1 MRIGVIGSG
10 KIGGTVARLA
20 AAAGHEVAIAN
31 SRGPESV
38 EPLAAE
44 IGAKARAA
52 TVDEAAHFGVVIL
65 VAVPLMAIEELPAS
79 EMAGRIVIDAMNY
92 YPNRDGHIAEL
103 DSDEL
108 TSSELTAR
116 HLHRS
121 RVVKSFNT
129 MRYTD
134 LAERGDRD
142 ADYDDRLAMY
152 IAGDDEDA
160 KMTVAGL
167 IDEFGFAPLDVGNLR
182 DGGRQL
188 QPGSPVYAESLT
200 LAEAKTKGV
209 LAWR

>member
-20 AAAGHEVAIAN
+20 AGAGHEVAIAN

-44 IGAKARAA
+44 IGHGARAE
-52 TVDEAAHFGVVIL
+52 TVEDVAHFGVMIL
-65 VAVPLMAIEELPAS
+65 IAIPFNALYELPADGL
-79 EMAGRIVIDAMNY
+79 AGRIVIDAMNY
-92 YPNRDGHIAEL
+92 YPNRDGNIPEL
-103 DSDEL
+103 DSEEL

-116 HLHRS
+116 HLDRS

-129 MRYTD
+129 MRWTD
-134 LAERGDRD
+134 LGEGGKPD
-142 ADYDDRLAMY
+142 ADFDDRLAMY

-160 KMTVAGL
+160 KMSVGGV
-167 IDEFGFAPLDVGNLR
+167 IDQFGFAPLDVGNLR

-188 QPGSPVYAESLT
+188 QPGSPVYGESLT
-200 LAEAKTKGV
+200 LADAKGV

>member
-20 AAAGHEVAIAN
+20 AGAGHEVAIAN

-44 IGAKARAA
+44 IGHGARAE
-52 TVDEAAHFGVVIL
+52 TVEDVAHFGVMIL
-65 VAVPLMAIEELPAS
+65 IAIPFNALDELPADGL
-79 EMAGRIVIDAMNY
+79 AGRIVIDAMNY
-92 YPNRDGHIAEL
+92 YPNRDGNIPEL
-103 DSDEL
+103 DSEEL

-116 HLHRS
+116 HLDRS

-129 MRYTD
+129 MRWTD
-134 LAERGDRD
+134 LGEGGKPD
-142 ADYDDRLAMY
+142 ADFDDRLAMY
-152 IAGDDEDA
+152 VAGDDEDA
-160 KMTVAGL
+160 KMSVGGL
-167 IDEFGFAPLDVGNLR
+167 IDQFGFAPLDVGNLR

-188 QPGSPVYAESLT
+188 QPGSPVYGESLT
-200 LAEAKTKGV
+200 LADAKGV

>member
-20 AAAGHEVAIAN
+20 AGAGHEVAIAN

-44 IGAKARAA
+44 IGHGARAE
-52 TVDEAAHFGVVIL
+52 TVEDVAHFGVMIL
-65 VAVPLMAIEELPAS
+65 IAIPFNALDELPADGL
-79 EMAGRIVIDAMNY
+79 AGRIVIDAMNY
-92 YPNRDGHIAEL
+92 YPNRDGNIPEL
-103 DSDEL
+103 DSEEL

-116 HLHRS
+116 HLDRS

-129 MRYTD
+129 MRWTD
-134 LAERGDRD
+134 LGEGGKPD
-142 ADYDDRLAMY
+142 ADFDDRLAMY

-160 KMTVAGL
+160 KMSVGGL
-167 IDEFGFAPLDVGNLR
+167 IDQFGFAPLDVGNLR

-188 QPGSPVYAESLT
+188 QPGSPVYGESLT
-200 LAEAKTKGV
+200 LAEAKGV

>member
-20 AAAGHEVAIAN
+20 AGAGHEVAIAN

-44 IGAKARAA
+44 IGHGARAE
-52 TVDEAAHFGVVIL
+52 TVEDVAHFGVMIL
-65 VAVPLMAIEELPAS
+65 IAIPFNALDELPADGL
-79 EMAGRIVIDAMNY
+79 AGRIVIDAMNY
-92 YPNRDGHIAEL
+92 YPNSEGNIPEL
-103 DSDEL
+103 DSEEL

-116 HLHRS
+116 HLDRS

-129 MRYTD
+129 MRWTD
-134 LAERGDRD
+134 LGEGGKPD
-142 ADYDDRLAMY
+142 ADFDDRLAMY
-152 IAGDDEDA
+152 VAGDDEDA
-160 KMTVAGL
+160 KMSVGGL
-167 IDEFGFAPLDVGNLR
+167 IDQFGFAPLDVGNLR

-188 QPGSPVYAESLT
+188 QPGSPVYGESLT
-200 LAEAKTKGV
+200 LADAKGV

>member
-20 AAAGHEVAIAN
+20 AEAGHEVAIAN

-44 IGAKARAA
+44 IGHGARAA
-52 TVDEAAHFGVVIL
+52 TVEDACNFGVVVL
-65 VAVPLMAIEELPAS
+65 VAVPLMAIDQLPA
-79 EMAGRIVIDAMNY
+79 EALAGRIVIDAMNY
-92 YPNRDGHIAEL
+92 YPNRDGNIPEL

-116 HLHRS
+116 HLRRS

-129 MRYTD
+129 MRWTD
-134 LAERGDRD
+134 LAERGDPG
-142 ADYDDRLAMY
+142 ADFDDRLAMY

-160 KMTVAGL
+160 KLSVAGL
-167 IDEFGFAPLDVGNLR
+167 IDQFGFAPLDVGNLR

-200 LAEAKTKGV
+200 LADAKGV

>member
-10 KIGGTVARLA
+10 RIGGTVARLA
-20 AAAGHEVAIAN
+20 AQSGHEVAIAN
-31 SRGPESV
+31 SRGPETV

-44 IGAKARAA
+44 IGHGARAA
-52 TVDEAAHFGVVIL
+52 TVEETAHFGVLIL
-65 VAVPLMAIEELPAS
+65 IAIPFKALDELPA
-79 EMAGRIVIDAMNY
+79 EALAGRIVIDAMNY
-92 YPNRDGHIAEL
+92 YPNRDATIPEL

-116 HLHRS
+116 HLDRS

-129 MRYTD
+129 MRWTD
-134 LAERGDRD
+134 LGEGGKPD
-142 ADYDDRLAMY
+142 ADFDDRLAMY

-160 KMTVAGL
+160 KMSVGGL
-167 IDEFGFAPLDVGNLR
+167 IDQFGFAPLDVGNLR

-200 LAEAKTKGV
+200 LADAKGV

>member
-20 AAAGHEVAIAN
+20 AESGHEVAIAN
-31 SRGPESV
+31 SRGPEAV

-44 IGAKARAA
+44 IGHGVRAA
-52 TVDEAAHFGVVIL
+52 TVEDACNFGIAVLI
-65 VAVPLMAIEELPAS
+65 AVPLMALEQLPADAL
-79 EMAGRIVIDAMNY
+79 AGRIVIDAMNY
-92 YPNRDGHIAEL
+92 YPNRDGNIPEL
-103 DSDEL
+103 DSGDL

-116 HLHRS
+116 HLRRS

-129 MRYTD
+129 MRWTD
-134 LAERGDRD
+134 LGERGDPG
-142 ADYDDRLAMY
+142 ADFDDRLAMY

-167 IDEFGFAPLDVGNLR
+167 IDQFGFAPLDVGGLR

-200 LAEAKTKGV
+200 LADAKGV

>member
-20 AAAGHEVAIAN
+20 AGAGHEVAIAN

-44 IGAKARAA
+44 IGHGARAE
-52 TVDEAAHFGVVIL
+52 TVEDVAHFGVMIL
-65 VAVPLMAIEELPAS
+65 IAIPFNALDELPADGL
-79 EMAGRIVIDAMNY
+79 AGRIVIDAMNY
-92 YPNRDGHIAEL
+92 YPNRDGNIPEL
-103 DSDEL
+103 DSEEL

-116 HLHRS
+116 HLDRS

-129 MRYTD
+129 MRWTD
-134 LAERGDRD
+134 LGEGGKPD
-142 ADYDDRLAMY
+142 ADFDDRLAMY

-160 KMTVAGL
+160 KMSVGGV
-167 IDEFGFAPLDVGNLR
+167 IDQFGFAPLDVGNLR

-188 QPGSPVYAESLT
+188 QPGSPVYGESLT
-200 LAEAKTKGV
+200 LADAKGV

>member
-10 KIGGTVARLA
+10 RIGGTVARLA
-20 AAAGHEVAIAN
+20 ARSGHEVAIAN
-31 SRGPESV
+31 SRGPETV

-44 IGAKARAA
+44 IGHGARAA
-52 TVDEAAHFGVVIL
+52 TVEETAHFGVLIL
-65 VAVPLMAIEELPAS
+65 IAIPFKALDELPA
-79 EMAGRIVIDAMNY
+79 EALAGRIVIDAMNY
-92 YPNRDGHIAEL
+92 YPNPDSTSPEL

-116 HLHRS
+116 HLDRS

-129 MRYTD
+129 MRWTD
-134 LAERGDRD
+134 LGEGGKPD
-142 ADYDDRLAMY
+142 ADFDDRLAIY

-160 KMTVAGL
+160 KMSVAEL
-167 IDEFGFAPLDVGNLR
+167 IDQFGFAPLDVGNLR

-188 QPGSPVYAESLT
+188 QPGSPVYGESLT
-200 LAEAKTKGV
+200 LADAKGV

>member
-20 AAAGHEVAIAN
+20 AGAGHEVAIAN

-44 IGAKARAA
+44 IGHGARAE
-52 TVDEAAHFGVVIL
+52 TVEDVAHFGVMIL
-65 VAVPLMAIEELPAS
+65 IAIPFNALDELPADGL
-79 EMAGRIVIDAMNY
+79 AGRIVIDAMNY
-92 YPNRDGHIAEL
+92 YPNRDGNIPEL
-103 DSDEL
+103 DSEEL

-116 HLHRS
+116 HLDRS

-129 MRYTD
+129 MRWTD
-134 LAERGDRD
+134 LGEGGKPD
-142 ADYDDRLAMY
+142 ADFDDRLAMY

-160 KMTVAGL
+160 KMSVGGL
-167 IDEFGFAPLDVGNLR
+167 IDQFGFAPLDVGNLR

-188 QPGSPVYAESLT
+188 QPGSPVYGESLT
-200 LAEAKTKGV
+200 LADAKGV

>member
-1 MRIGVIGSG
+1 VIGSG

-44 IGAKARAA
+44 IGANARAA
-52 TVDEAAHFGVVIL
+52 TVDDAAHFGVVIV
-65 VAVPLMAIEELPAS
+65 VAVPLNALEELPAS
-79 EMAGRIVIDAMNY
+79 DMAGRIVVDAMNY
-92 YPNRDGHIAEL
+92 YPNRDGHIPEL

-116 HLHRS
+116 HLARS

-129 MRYTD
+129 MRSAD
-134 LAERGDRD
+134 LGERGDTD
-142 ADYDDRLAMY
+142 ADYDDRLAMF
-152 IAGDDEDA
+152 IAGDDDDA
-160 KMTVAGL
+160 KMIVAGL

-188 QPGSPVYAESLT
+188 QPGSPVYGESLT
-200 LAEAKTKGV
+200 LAEAKGV